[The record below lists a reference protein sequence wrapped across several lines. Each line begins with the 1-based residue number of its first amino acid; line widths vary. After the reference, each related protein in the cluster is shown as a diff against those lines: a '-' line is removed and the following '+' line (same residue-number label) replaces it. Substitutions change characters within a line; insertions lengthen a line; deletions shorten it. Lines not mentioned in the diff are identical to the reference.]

1 MKIQT
6 VSDLLFYVNH
16 DRQQLIARTTR
27 RRQLIIAAIALALS
41 AALVAFGQTVEIYT
55 ERGVLTNKPTMIG
68 SPGKPSDYQGKE
80 GDASCGRMQQE
91 RNSRALLST
100 SEGAATVQPAPAPKV
115 SIAEIVAQMWARDEL
130 RVPWRE
136 PTPLPMNRD
145 RK

>member
-27 RRQLIIAAIALALS
+27 RRQLIIAVIALALS

-55 ERGVLTNKPTMIG
+55 EKGVLTNKPAEVKTPTPTPTA
-68 SPGKPSDYQGKE
+68 SPLPKFSMAE
-80 GDASCGRMQQE
+80 W
-91 RNSRALLST
+91 
-100 SEGAATVQPAPAPKV
+100 AAKLA
-115 SIAEIVAQMWARDEL
+115 AEDEARKA
-130 RVPWRE
+130 WRE
-136 PTPLPMNRD
+136 PTPLPGNRD